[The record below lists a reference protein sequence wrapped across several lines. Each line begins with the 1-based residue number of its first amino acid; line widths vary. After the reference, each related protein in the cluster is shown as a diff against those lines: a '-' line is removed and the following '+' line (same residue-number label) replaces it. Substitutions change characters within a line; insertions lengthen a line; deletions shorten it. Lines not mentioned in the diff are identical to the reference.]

1 LILGLSLIYDVPA
14 VSADQELMKLL
25 KEEKITLRDA
35 IRAAHNPQLK
45 KEMAL
50 ATSAEVAEVEKP
62 KTEEISAGEERIEE
76 AEPSSVIFEEI
87 KPKKPRFEEIFQKAV
102 ELVEEKLQRP
112 MNAVIPYLGFWM
124 A

>member
-14 VSADQELMKLL
+14 VSADQELMELL
-25 KEEKITLRDA
+25 KEEKITLFDA

-45 KEMAL
+45 KEIIDKAL
-50 ATSAEVAEVEKP
+50 IISAEVEKP

-76 AEPSSVIFEEI
+76 IEPTRESTKEI
-87 KPKKPRFEEIFQKAV
+87 STRKPRFEEIFQKAM

>member
-1 LILGLSLIYDVPA
+1 MCLVLILGLSLIYDVL
-14 VSADQELMKLL
+14 DQELMKLL

-45 KEMAL
+45 KEML
-50 ATSAEVAEVEKP
+50 DKTLMIRVEVEKP

-76 AEPSSVIFEEI
+76 TEVLPTFTKKIE
-87 KPKKPRFEEIFQKAV
+87 PKKPKFEEIFQKAV
-102 ELVEEKLQRP
+102 ESVEEKLHRP
-112 MNAVIPYLGFWM
+112 MNAVISYLGFWM